1 MRPGPRFRPAG
12 AAAGLFQT
20 SGGPMAQLKAGARF
34 KSAVCD
40 TQVMVIKAPAG
51 EFDLRCGGVEMVPPS
66 VTPPAAVQMLP
77 TLTGETL
84 IGKRYVNADESIELL
99 CTKGGKGILSLDSTP
114 LEIKQAKQLP
124 SSD

>member
-1 MRPGPRFRPAG
+1 
-12 AAAGLFQT
+12 
-20 SGGPMAQLKAGARF
+20 MAKIGLKAGGRF

-40 TQVMVIKAPAG
+40 TQVMVIKAPQGEFALACGGADMVAPNAAG
-51 EFDLRCGGVEMVPPS
+51 EGALD
-66 VTPPAAVQMLP
+66 P

-84 IGKRYVNADESIELL
+84 IGKRYVNADETLELL
-99 CTKGGKGILSLDSTP
+99 CTKGGKGTLTLDGTP

>member
-1 MRPGPRFRPAG
+1 MSKIA
-12 AAAGLFQT
+12 
-20 SGGPMAQLKAGARF
+20 LKAGGRF

-51 EFDLRCGGVEMVPPS
+51 EFELRCGGADVIAP
-66 VTPPAAVQMLP
+66 TATGAGDIDAALSGG
-77 TLTGETL
+77 TLM
-84 IGKRYVNADESIELL
+84 GKRYVNADESLELL
-99 CTKGGKGILSLDSTP
+99 CTKGGTGSLSLDGAL

>member
-1 MRPGPRFRPAG
+1 MG
-12 AAAGLFQT
+12 AIA
-20 SGGPMAQLKAGARF
+20 LKAGGRF

-51 EFDLRCGGVEMVPPS
+51 EFLLACGGAAMIA
-66 VTPPAAVQMLP
+66 PAVAADGGAPDAALS
-77 TLTGETL
+77 GETL
-84 IGKRYVNADESIELL
+84 IGKRYVNADESLELL
-99 CTKGGKGILSLDSTP
+99 CTKGGKGTLTLDGAP

>member
-1 MRPGPRFRPAG
+1 
-12 AAAGLFQT
+12 
-20 SGGPMAQLKAGARF
+20 MAVTLKAGARF

-40 TQVMVIKAPAG
+40 TQVMVVKAPAG
-51 EFDLRCGGVEMVPPS
+51 DYALLCGGTEMIAPTAAAS
-66 VTPPAAVQMLP
+66 GTLDPAQ
-77 TLTGETL
+77 TGETL

-99 CTKGGKGILSLDSTP
+99 CTKGGKGLLALNGEP